1 MTHYYSLRWLIHY
14 VNTQLFGFLTQV
26 RIMSIEI
33 AWVVQESRDVKC
45 LLWKVTWGH
54 PKKIIL
60 IGEISVGKTSVM
72 RRFVHRTF
80 EGAMKATIGADF
92 MVKEIELGQERIWIA
107 FSLVSQS
114 ERNKNPFK
122 SSIVTL
128 QIWDTAGGERFQSL
142 GKCF

>member
-1 MTHYYSLRWLIHY
+1 
-14 VNTQLFGFLTQV
+14 
-26 RIMSIEI
+26 
-33 AWVVQESRDVKC
+33 
-45 LLWKVTWGH
+45 
-54 PKKIIL
+54 
-60 IGEISVGKTSVM
+60 
-72 RRFVHRTF
+72 
-80 EGAMKATIGADF
+80 MKATIGADF

-142 GKCF
+142 GKWFCINFDLIGQ